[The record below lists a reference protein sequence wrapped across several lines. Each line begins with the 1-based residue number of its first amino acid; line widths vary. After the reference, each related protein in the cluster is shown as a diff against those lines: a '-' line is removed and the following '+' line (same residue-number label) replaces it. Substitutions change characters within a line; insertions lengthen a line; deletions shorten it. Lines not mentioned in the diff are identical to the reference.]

1 MRCGEAEGYPPL
13 TKAQLAGLC
22 ILNTAHYRERGP
34 MKGVWP

>member
-22 ILNTAHYRERGP
+22 ILNTAHTANAAQ
-34 MKGVWP
+34 